1 MMSASEITRWLG
13 TLDPDTQVGVDE
25 SGLTLTTEDKSAYL
39 EMGGL
44 PDWDESDSG
53 TQAASL

>member
-1 MMSASEITRWLG
+1 MMSASAISRWLE
-13 TLDPDTQVGVDE
+13 TLGPDTQVGVDE

-39 EMGGL
+39 EIGGL
-44 PDWDESDSG
+44 PDWEPG